1 MRAAALD
8 HGARGARQ
16 EVIPSVP
23 PPPPPLLRPTDAPGC
38 APPSV
43 PLRLLRL
50 RSQATGRV
58 RECEAILWGVLP
70 GARESGARRWRVC
83 WRAPAAAPLPS
94 AGALVQVALGA
105 AGLAAVQRG
114 TDPVTVQR
122 LWSLPRVQPGVNLL
136 HTVPVHW
143 LPSEPLQGLDVSH
156 AFALLWARLPEAL
169 RAWFNAIFWEHPQRL
184 WAFLHAPA
192 SLAHHHA
199 CRHGLLRHSL
209 ECALQAARLSRSD
222 PEADPG
228 VLLLA
233 ALLHDV
239 GKAGE
244 YEAWLGPRAHADPRG
259 PQRAGLSL
267 RGELLGHRLTGLEWM
282 AQARARLPATLA
294 PSEAQALAV
303 YHAIHACHAPAW
315 VGLRSPRTPEAHYLA
330 SVDALS
336 GHLELMERLWRQGR
350 AQGVRHPA
358 LQGRQYWPRHT
369 LA

>member
-1 MRAAALD
+1 
-8 HGARGARQ
+8 
-16 EVIPSVP
+16 
-23 PPPPPLLRPTDAPGC
+23 
-38 APPSV
+38 
-43 PLRLLRL
+43 
-50 RSQATGRV
+50 
-58 RECEAILWGVLP
+58 
-70 GARESGARRWRVC
+70 
-83 WRAPAAAPLPS
+83 LPS

-105 AGLAAVQRG
+105 AGLAAAQRG
-114 TDPVTVQR
+114 TDPVPVQR

-199 CRHGLLRHSL
+199 GRHGLLRHSL
-209 ECALQAARLSRSD
+209 ECALHAVRLSRSD

-244 YEAWLGPRAHADPRG
+244 YEAWLSPRAHADPRG

-282 AQARARLPATLA
+282 AQARAWLPATLA
-294 PSEAQALAV
+294 PSETQALAV

-336 GHLELMERLWRQGR
+336 GHLELMGRLWRQGH